1 MNLPLIVTLVIAISF
16 ASSPTADL
24 QQDPIASSSSSS
36 SAVGSPAQETAE
48 AHSEPATV
56 PGVFEGDDGKSED
69 MREADDA
76 LAYEGA
82 YQSPYSLRFHFPMEE
97 LLPDAHTWRGSP
109 GAQARIPE
117 RDWYS
122 PTVLRLRRGWGP
134 LARRFEQPEFVVGK
148 SVEWKRERLVASGAR
163 FIGYGYQHHHIF
175 DWDPPAGWPWN
186 SCCTGH
192 QGKGVDCST
201 FTSWNYNWGLGIH
214 VLTNVVAQGAN
225 PIAQG
230 PAGELRAERI
240 NRPEG
245 RPGDWYD
252 QLCATLKTGD
262 LLFIRMHPDQPAVVH
277 AIMWVGDVGQS
288 PDGTPLI
295 IDSTGGEVKDS
306 NGHKIPSGIHLR
318 PFRKGGWY
326 HTCFSHAHRWLK

>member
-1 MNLPLIVTLVIAISF
+1 MEWTTVFSR
-16 ASSPTADL
+16 DL
-24 QQDPIASSSSSS
+24 SDR
-36 SAVGSPAQETAE
+36 SPAWVALD
-48 AHSEPATV
+48 SELL
-56 PGVFEGDDGKSED
+56 DGKSED
-69 MREADDA
+69 MREADEA
-76 LAYEGA
+76 VAYEGA

-97 LLPDAHTWRGSP
+97 LLPDAHTGRGSP

-117 RDWYS
+117 REWYS
-122 PTVLRLRRGWGP
+122 E
-134 LARRFEQPEFVVGK
+134 A
-148 SVEWKRERLVASGAR
+148 
-163 FIGYGYQHHHIF
+163 
-175 DWDPPAGWPWN
+175 WDPPAGWPWN

-225 PIAQG
+225 RIAQG
-230 PAGELRAERI
+230 PEGELRAERI
-240 NRPEG
+240 DRPEG
-245 RPGDWYD
+245 RPGDWYE
-252 QLCATLKTGD
+252 QLCATLETGD
-262 LLFIRMHPDQPAVVH
+262 ILFIRMHPDQPAVVH

-326 HTCFSHAHRWLK
+326 HTCFSHAHRWVR